1 MRQASR
7 LLLFVVLKQISENS
21 VLDPTFRSLIDRE
34 MGIILAVLGLI
45 AMLPGA
51 IQAIVW
57 LREHFDR
64 KN

>member
-51 IQAIVW
+51 IQAIV
-57 LREHFDR
+57 
-64 KN
+64 

>member
-1 MRQASR
+1 LKVGDSLRQASR

-51 IQAIVW
+51 IQAIV
-57 LREHFDR
+57 
-64 KN
+64 